1 MAAAPTVVW
10 KSAAICGS
18 SESVTR
24 TCAWAAKPATASSVM
39 ERVGV
44 RCAKGEEACA
54 AAVTLGLCS
63 EPGWERAGAGVD
75 SQRRAGFLARGSENR
90 NDREDISARRGR
102 NPHLRGL
109 GEGRRLPWRPARARQ
124 GGTLLHRHPAAQR
137 HRLIAYGPRAQQ
149 HPAGYPLPLRA
160 HARA

>member
-10 KSAAICGS
+10 KSLAICGS

-24 TCAWAAKPATASSVM
+24 TWACAAKPATASSVI

-63 EPGWERAGAGVD
+63 EPGWGRARAGVD
-75 SQRRAGFLARGSENR
+75 SQRRAGFLARGPENR

-102 NPHLRGL
+102 KPHL
-109 GEGRRLPWRPARARQ
+109 
-124 GGTLLHRHPAAQR
+124 
-137 HRLIAYGPRAQQ
+137 
-149 HPAGYPLPLRA
+149 
-160 HARA
+160 

>member
-10 KSAAICGS
+10 KSAAIWGS

-24 TCAWAAKPATASSVM
+24 TCACAAKPATASSVI

-54 AAVTLGLCS
+54 AAVTLGPCS
-63 EPGWERAGAGVD
+63 EPDGKGGCGVD
-75 SQRRAGFLARGSENR
+75 SQRRAGFLARGPENR

-102 NPHLRGL
+102 KPHLPGL
-109 GEGRRLPWRPARARQ
+109 GEGRRLPCRPARARQ
-124 GGTLLHRHPAAQR
+124 GKTLLHRHPAAER
-137 HRLIAYGPRAQQ
+137 HRLAAYGPRAQQ
-149 HPAGYPLPLRA
+149 HAPRHPLPLRA

>member
-10 KSAAICGS
+10 KSVAIWGS

-24 TCAWAAKPATASSVM
+24 TCACAAKPATASSVI

-54 AAVTLGLCS
+54 AAVTLGPCS
-63 EPGWERAGAGVD
+63 EPEWETAGAGVD
-75 SQRRAGFLARGSENR
+75 SQRRAGFLARGPENR

-102 NPHLRGL
+102 KPHLCGL
-109 GEGRRLPWRPARARQ
+109 GEGRRLPGRAAR
-124 GGTLLHRHPAAQR
+124 
-137 HRLIAYGPRAQQ
+137 
-149 HPAGYPLPLRA
+149 
-160 HARA
+160 

>member
-1 MAAAPTVVW
+1 MAAAPTVVA
-10 KSAAICGS
+10 KSDAIWGS

-24 TCAWAAKPATASSVM
+24 TCAWAAKPATASSM
-39 ERVGV
+39 IERVGV
-44 RCAKGEEACA
+44 RCTKGEEACA
-54 AAVTLGLCS
+54 AAVTLGLARI
-63 EPGWERAGAGVD
+63 GAGTAGAGVD

-109 GEGRRLPWRPARARQ
+109 GEGRRLPGRPARARQ
-124 GGTLLHRHPAAQR
+124 GGTLLHCHPAAQR
-137 HRLIAYGPRAQQ
+137 HWLAAYGPRAQQ
-149 HPAGYPLPLRA
+149 HAARHPLPLRA

>member
-10 KSAAICGS
+10 KSAAIWGS
-18 SESVTR
+18 RESVTR
-24 TCAWAAKPATASSVM
+24 TCAWAANPATASSM
-39 ERVGV
+39 IERVGV
-44 RCAKGEEACA
+44 RCAKAEEACA

-63 EPGWERAGAGVD
+63 GWRDVGVD
-75 SQRRAGFLARGSENR
+75 SQRRAGFLARGLENP

-102 NPHLRGL
+102 KPHLRGL
-109 GEGRRLPWRPARARQ
+109 GEGRRLPGRPARARQ

-137 HRLIAYGPRAQQ
+137 YRLIAHGPRAQQ
-149 HPAGYPLPLRA
+149 YAARHPLPLRA

>member
-10 KSAAICGS
+10 KSDAICGK

-24 TCAWAAKPATASSVM
+24 TCACAAKPATASRMM

-44 RCAKGEEACA
+44 RCARAEEVCA

-90 NDREDISARRGR
+90 NDREDISARGGR
-102 NPHLRGL
+102 KPHLRGM
-109 GEGRRLPWRPARARQ
+109 GEGRRLPGRPARACQ
-124 GGTLLHRHPAAQR
+124 GCALLHRHPAAQR
-137 HRLIAYGPRAQQ
+137 HRLAAYGPRAQQ
-149 HPAGYPLPLRA
+149 HAAGYSLPLRA
-160 HARA
+160 

>member
-10 KSAAICGS
+10 KSAAIWGS

-24 TCAWAAKPATASSVM
+24 TCACAAKPATASSM
-39 ERVGV
+39 IERVGV

-54 AAVTLGLCS
+54 AAVTLGFARNQ
-63 EPGWERAGAGVD
+63 GWGTAGAGVD

-90 NDREDISARRGR
+90 NDRENISARRGR

-109 GEGRRLPWRPARARQ
+109 GEGRRLPGRPARARQ
-124 GGTLLHRHPAAQR
+124 GKTLLHRHPTAER
-137 HRLIAYGPRAQQ
+137 HRLAAYGPRAQQ
-149 HPAGYPLPLRA
+149 HAAGYSLPLRA

>member
-10 KSAAICGS
+10 KSDAICGR

-24 TCAWAAKPATASSVM
+24 TCAWAAKPATASSM
-39 ERVGV
+39 IERVGV

-54 AAVTLGLCS
+54 AVVTLGFARNR
-63 EPGWERAGAGVD
+63 GWEGASAGVD

-102 NPHLRGL
+102 NPHL
-109 GEGRRLPWRPARARQ
+109 
-124 GGTLLHRHPAAQR
+124 
-137 HRLIAYGPRAQQ
+137 
-149 HPAGYPLPLRA
+149 
-160 HARA
+160 